1 MIFDK
6 IDNTEL
12 YKGLS
17 EDINLGLEFLTNATP
32 DIDNGAY
39 ELSPRVKAIVS
50 EYKTMEVN
58 EYGFEAHKKFID
70 IQFLLKGSEKIC
82 CLPIEQLKKTKTYS
96 EENDAAFYASNTNPI
111 EMTLGNG
118 YFAIFYPQ
126 DGHMPQLCVNEPVDV
141 KKVVIKVRIEK

>member
-1 MIFDK
+1 MIYDK
-6 IDNTEL
+6 IDNIEL

-17 EDINLGLEFLTNATP
+17 EDINLGLEFLTNVTS

-58 EYGFEAHKKFID
+58 EYGYETHKKFID
-70 IQFLLKGSEKIC
+70 IQYLLKGLEKIC
-82 CLPIEQLKKTKTYS
+82 CMPIEQLKETKPYS
-96 EENDAAFYASNTNPI
+96 EDNDAAFYTANTKPV

-118 YFAIFYPQ
+118 YFAIFFPQ
-126 DGHMPQLCVNEPVDV
+126 DGHMPQLCVDTPEQV
-141 KKVVIKVRIEK
+141 KKVVIKVRIGE